1 MRSSP
6 LIVVL
11 DANVLY
17 PFSLRDTLLR
27 AAAED
32 LYQVR
37 WSAQILEEVRRNLV
51 GSLTITETQADRLI
65 STMQRAFPEAMVSG
79 HEPLIATMPNQ
90 EKDRHVAAAAVR
102 AGAHLIVTSNLK
114 DFRKLPEGVDALSPD
129 DFLCDLFDAAPELM
143 AEIVKA
149 QAAALKRPP
158 VTFADLLVGL
168 EKTVPRFVRALR
180 EHVEGE

>member
-1 MRSSP
+1 MNSSL

-27 AAAED
+27 AAAGE

-37 WSAQILEEVRRNLV
+37 WSEQILDEVLRNLV

-65 STMQRAFPEAMVSG
+65 STMQRAFPEAMVTG
-79 HEPLIATMPNQ
+79 HEPLISSMPNQ
-90 EKDRHVAAAAVR
+90 EKDRHVAAAAVE

-114 DFRKLPEGVDALSPD
+114 DFRKLPKGVNARSPD
-129 DFLCDLFDAAPELM
+129 DFLCDLFEIAPEVM
-143 AEIVKA
+143 VEIVRA

-158 VTFADLLVGL
+158 MSLSELLVGL
-168 EKTVPRFVRALR
+168 EKTVPRFVCTLR
-180 EHVEGE
+180 ERLDDM